1 MDTQPLGVA
10 IVGCGVIADSY
21 FRDLKLH
28 SDVVTVIGC
37 FDLDP
42 SRAEAAAEKYGCH
55 AFQSLGELLASDSV
69 DIVVN
74 LTIFQAHYEVTRA
87 CLEAGKHVFS
97 EKPLTTRYDQARE
110 LVALAEAKGVRLGC
124 APFTFLGEAQQTAAQ
139 IIRSGR
145 LGTVRVAYAEVNW
158 GRIETWHPAPTP
170 FYEIGPLYDVGVYP
184 LAILASIFGP
194 AQRVWSYGRVLYTER
209 TTKRGVPFR
218 VETPDFGV
226 TIVEY
231 ASGPV
236 ARLATNFYVTQQTKQ
251 TGIEFHGDVASLYL
265 SNWHSFR
272 AEVAVAD
279 FNQPYEPAPYLK
291 QPTEGMD
298 WGLGVADMARAILA
312 GEPHRAAGDLAAH
325 IVEILE
331 AGSVSMRDGTYV
343 ELTSTF
349 EPPAPMPWAVAA
361 GTAET

>member
-1 MDTQPLGVA
+1 MDSQPLGVA

-28 SDVVTVIGC
+28 PEVTVTGC

-55 AFQSLGELLASDSV
+55 AFLNVGELLASDSV

-87 CLEAGKHVFS
+87 GLEAGKHVFS
-97 EKPLTTRYDQARE
+97 EKPLTTRYDQAQE
-110 LVALAEAKGVRLGC
+110 LVALANENNVRLGC

-139 IIRSGR
+139 IIRAGR
-145 LGTVRVAYAEVNW
+145 LGTVRAAYAEVNW
-158 GRIETWHPAPTP
+158 GRIETWHPAPAP

-194 AQRVWSYGRVLYTER
+194 AGRVWSYGRVLQADR

-236 ARLATNFYVTQQTKQ
+236 ARLTTNFYVTQQTKQ
-251 TGIEFHGDVASLYL
+251 TGIEFHGDAASLYL

-272 AEVAVAD
+272 ADLALAD
-279 FNQPYEPAPYLK
+279 FGEPYAPVPRLQEPPD
-291 QPTEGMD
+291 GMD
-298 WGLGVADMARAILA
+298 WGRGVADMARAIAA
-312 GEPHRAAGDLAAH
+312 GEPHRASGELAAH

-331 AGSVSMRDGTYV
+331 AANHSMRHGTYV

-349 EPPAPMPWAVAA
+349 EPPAPMPWAVA
-361 GTAET
+361 GIAET

>member
-1 MDTQPLGVA
+1 METQPLRAA
-10 IVGCGVIADSY
+10 IVGCGVIADAY
-21 FRDLKLH
+21 FEDIKLH
-28 SDVVTVIGC
+28 PDEVIVTGC
-37 FDLDP
+37 YDIDL
-42 SRAEAAAEKYGCH
+42 SRAGVAAEKYGCQR
-55 AFQSLGELLASDSV
+55 FDSLDELLAGDNV

-74 LTIFQAHYEVTRA
+74 LTIFQAHYEVSRA

-110 LVALAEAKGVRLGC
+110 LVALANEKNVRLGC
-124 APFTFLGEAQQTAAQ
+124 APFTFLGEAPQTAAQ

-158 GRIETWHPAPTP
+158 GRIETWHPAPVP

-194 AQRVWSYGRVLYTER
+194 AERVWSYGRVLQPDR
-209 TTKRGVPFR
+209 TTKRGVPYT

-226 TIVEY
+226 TLVEY

-236 ARLATNFYVTQQTKQ
+236 ARLTTNFYVTQETKQ

-272 AEVAVAD
+272 ADVALAD
-279 FNQPYEPAPYLK
+279 FGEPYAPVERIQEPPK
-291 QPTEGMD
+291 GMD
-298 WGLGVADMARAILA
+298 WGRGVADMARAIAA
-312 GEPHRAAGDLAAH
+312 GEPHRATGELAAH

-331 AGSVSMRDGTYV
+331 AASLSMKHGHAEPVR
-343 ELTSTF
+343 STF
-349 EPPAPMPWAVAA
+349 VAPAPMPWAAA
-361 GTAET
+361 IQT

>member
-21 FRDLKLH
+21 FRDLNLH
-28 SDVVTVIGC
+28 SDVVIVTGC

-42 SRAEAAAEKYGCH
+42 GRAEAAAEKYGCR
-55 AFQSLGELLASDSV
+55 AFSSLGELLASDSV

-87 CLEAGKHVFS
+87 CLEAGRHVFS

-110 LVALAEAKGVRLGC
+110 LVALAGQKGVRLGC
-124 APFTFLGEAQQTAAQ
+124 APFTFLGEAPQTAAH

-145 LGTVRVAYAEVNW
+145 LGAVRVAYAEVNW
-158 GRIETWHPAPTP
+158 GRIESWHPAPVP

-194 AQRVWSYGRVLYTER
+194 ARRVWSYGRVLYPAR
-209 TTKRGVPFR
+209 TTKRGVPFT

-226 TIVEY
+226 TMVEY
-231 ASGPV
+231 AGGPV
-236 ARLATNFYVTQQTKQ
+236 ARLTTNFYVTQQTRQ

-272 AEVAVAD
+272 AEVALAD
-279 FNQPYEPAPYLK
+279 FNEPYEPAPYL
-291 QPTEGMD
+291 QEPVMGMD
-298 WGLGVADMARAILA
+298 WGLGVADMARAIQA
-312 GEPHRAAGDLAAH
+312 GEPHRASGELAAH

-331 AGSVSMRDGTYV
+331 AASLSMQHGHAEPV
-343 ELTSTF
+343 NSTF
-349 EPPAPMPWAVAA
+349 PAPAPMPWA
-361 GTAET
+361 TLAEQP

>member
-1 MDTQPLGVA
+1 MDQQPLRAA

-28 SDVVTVIGC
+28 PDVVTVTGC

-42 SRAEAAAEKYGCH
+42 SRAEAAAAKYGCH
-55 AFQSLGELLASDSV
+55 VFHSLGELLASEIV
-69 DIVVN
+69 DLVVN

-87 CLEAGKHVFS
+87 GLEAGKHVFS
-97 EKPLTTRYDQARE
+97 EKPLTTRYDQAQE
-110 LVALAEAKGVRLGC
+110 LTALAQRKNVRLGC

-139 IIRSGR
+139 IIHSGR
-145 LGTVRVAYAEVNW
+145 LGTVRAAYAEVNW
-158 GRIETWHPAPTP
+158 GRIETWHPAPAP

-194 AQRVWSYGRVLYTER
+194 AQRVWSYGRVLRADR

-226 TIVEY
+226 TLIEY
-231 ASGPV
+231 SSGPV
-236 ARLATNFYVTQQTKQ
+236 ARLTTNFYVTQQTKQ
-251 TGIEFHGDVASLYL
+251 TGMEFHGDVASLYL
-265 SNWHSFR
+265 SSWHSLR

-279 FNQPYEPAPYLK
+279 FNQPYETAPYLREPA
-291 QPTEGMD
+291 QGMD
-298 WGLGVADMARAILA
+298 WGLGVADMAHAILA
-312 GEPHRAAGDLAAH
+312 GEPHRATGEMAAH

-331 AGSVSMRDGTYV
+331 AASRSMQVGSYV
-343 ELTSTF
+343 GLASTF
-349 EPPAPMPWAVAA
+349 APPAPMPWAVA
-361 GTAET
+361 TATT